1 MQLARTMLG
10 ISQAQLAERCGM
22 KRTYI
27 GAIERCEINP
37 GIDNLDRIAEG
48 LGVASH
54 ILLLNPEQA
63 STLLSHFGARD

>member
-1 MQLARTMLG
+1 
-10 ISQAQLAERCGM
+10 M